1 MEESRLRDQEWDYE
15 RFWDGRGETAR
26 SRIETLDVVVH
37 ASDMTCM
44 VKALLIERAK
54 AIPIK
59 FSCCLL
65 LCHGV
70 PVYDRVPPIFAWLH
84 AADGSSSTPSPYAIP
99 PRLV

>member
-1 MEESRLRDQEWDYE
+1 MWRKAGYETRNGTTNDSGTAEAKRPDLALR
-15 RFWDGRGETAR
+15 
-26 SRIETLDVVVH
+26 LDVVVH

-70 PVYDRVPPIFAWLH
+70 PVYDRAPPIFAWLH